1 MADALQEILVLR
13 PSSEFL
19 DPALDREFHCLRPY
33 LAADPDAV
41 IRAASHVTALV
52 TTGSYGVP
60 DALWSLLPNL
70 GLVAVHGVGLD
81 RVDVPRAEALG
92 VRIATTPDA
101 LTDDVADLAIGL
113 WLAASRRMGEGERYI
128 RARAWPSTPAP
139 ALSVRAS
146 GRRVGVLGF
155 GRIGKAI
162 ADRARVFASEVRY
175 FNRSAVP
182 GRDEQ
187 AMPTLIELASWSEV
201 LFVAA
206 SNAPGSRPLID
217 GPVLKALGPDA
228 LLINVAR
235 GAVVD
240 EPALVE
246 ALKFG
251 RLGGAGLDVFADE
264 PNVPADLLALDNVVL
279 QPHRGSATRE
289 GRQAMADEVLQALR
303 SHFELS
309 HLD

>member
-1 MADALQEILVLR
+1 MPAPEEVLVLR

-19 DPALDREFHCLRPY
+19 DPALDRNFRCLRPY
-33 LAADPDAV
+33 LSATPDEVIASAA
-41 IRAASHVTALV
+41 HVSALV

-60 DALWSLLPNL
+60 DALWPLLPNL
-70 GLVAVHGVGLD
+70 KLVAVHGVGLD
-81 RVDVPRAEALG
+81 RVDLPRAGALG

-113 WLAASRRMGEGERYI
+113 WLAASRRMGESERHV
-128 RARAWPSTPAP
+128 RSGAWPTQPAP
-139 ALSVRAS
+139 PLSRRVS

-162 ADRARVFASEVRY
+162 ADRACVFASEVRH
-175 FNRSAVP
+175 FNRSRVS
-182 GRDEQ
+182 GRAEQ
-187 AMPTLIELASWSEV
+187 VMPTLLELAAWAEV

-206 SNAPGSRPLID
+206 SNAPGDRPLID
-217 GPVLKALGPDA
+217 EAVLDALGPDG
-228 LLINVAR
+228 LLINISR

-240 EPALVE
+240 EPVMVE
-246 ALKFG
+246 ALKSG
-251 RLGGAGLDVFADE
+251 RLGGAGLDVFMDE
-264 PNVPADLLALDNVVL
+264 PNVPAELLKLDNVVL

-289 GRQAMADEVLQALR
+289 ARQAMASEVLEALR

-309 HLD
+309 RLA